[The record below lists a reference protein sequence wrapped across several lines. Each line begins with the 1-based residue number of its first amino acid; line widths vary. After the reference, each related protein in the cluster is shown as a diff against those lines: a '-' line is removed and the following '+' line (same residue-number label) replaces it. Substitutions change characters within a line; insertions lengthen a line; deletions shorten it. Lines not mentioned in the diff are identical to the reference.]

1 MTFWDWIYR
10 LGPGWPDQRGW
21 YAAALFVQTCA
32 ILLLVALVPSL
43 AQDEFFKSIATAIV
57 VTGWVGFAVA
67 GRDNRLDREQV
78 GQAQELARRV
88 LDHVQAGQTPPPR
101 WCRMIWRTFSFATG
115 SLWRRCWASWRWALH
130 WPCMTVP

>member
-1 MTFWDWIYR
+1 MTFWDFLHR

-32 ILLLVALVPSL
+32 ILLMIAFLPGLSK
-43 AQDEFFKSIATAIV
+43 DEFFKAAANAII

-78 GQAQELARRV
+78 GQALKIAEDQA
-88 LDHVQAGQTPPPR
+88 VQLRIVAGA
-101 WCRMIWRTFSFATG
+101 AT
-115 SLWRRCWASWRWALH
+115 ASAAQ
-130 WPCMTVP
+130 P